1 MIACTLQLLLVVTLK
16 AKYLH
21 IKVAAERPL
30 KATNFTLQ
38 LLLMAPMKERYL
50 SITIAVGASE
60 SMEFYI
66 IIAVGGPF

>member
-1 MIACTLQLLLVVTLK
+1 
-16 AKYLH
+16 
-21 IKVAAERPL
+21 
-30 KATNFTLQ
+30 
-38 LLLMAPMKERYL
+38 MAPMKERYL